1 MSRFKSIAFDLDST
15 LSALEGIDWLAA
27 RRAPAVA
34 TEVAELTR
42 KAMDGE
48 LGIDELYGRR
58 LEIVRPTRDEIAA
71 LGAAY
76 VDAMVPGARSAV
88 GRFRAAGL
96 RLVIVSGGLREAIL
110 PLAVTLGFAPGE
122 VHAVGI
128 RHDLEGN
135 YAGWETASPLATRNG
150 KGVVVRALALPAP
163 LLGVG
168 DGTTDL
174 AMRDAGATIAAF
186 TGVVRRENVVRQADH
201 AVTTFDDLSALVLA

>member
-1 MSRFKSIAFDLDST
+1 VTRFRSVAFDLDST

-34 TEVAELTR
+34 VEVAELTR
-42 KAMDGE
+42 RAMEGE
-48 LGIDELYGRR
+48 LRIDELYGRR
-58 LEIVRPTRDEIAA
+58 LELVRPTRDEIAA

-76 VDAMVPGARSAV
+76 VDAVVPGVRSAV
-88 GRFRAAGL
+88 GSFRAAGL

-110 PLAVTLGFAPGE
+110 PFAVTLGFAPGD

-128 RHDLEGN
+128 RHHPDGS
-135 YAGWETASPLATRNG
+135 YAGWETTSPLATSTG
-150 KGVVVRALALPAP
+150 KEAVLRSLGLPTP

-174 AMRDAGATIAAF
+174 AMRDAGATFAAF
-186 TGVVRRENVVRQADH
+186 VGVVRRESVARQADH
-201 AVTTFDDLSALVLA
+201 AVTTFDELSALVLA

>member
-1 MSRFKSIAFDLDST
+1 MSRFRSIAFDLDST

-27 RRAPAVA
+27 RRGPVVA
-34 TEVAELTR
+34 AEVAELTR
-42 KAMDGE
+42 KAMEGE
-48 LGIDELYGRR
+48 LPLDELYGRR
-58 LEIVRPTRDEIAA
+58 LDLVRPTREEIIA

-76 VDAMVPGARSAV
+76 VDAMIPGARSAV
-88 GRFRAAGL
+88 GRFRSAGL

-135 YAGWETASPLATRNG
+135 YAGWETTSPLATPNG
-150 KGVVVRALALPAP
+150 KGAVLRALALPAP

-174 AMRDAGATIAAF
+174 AMRDAGATVAAF
-186 TGVVRRENVVRQADH
+186 IGVVRRENVVRQADH

>member
-1 MSRFKSIAFDLDST
+1 MSRFRSVAFDLDST

-27 RRAPAVA
+27 RRSSAVA
-34 TEVAELTR
+34 AEVAELTR

-48 LGIDELYGRR
+48 LPIDELYGRR
-58 LEIVRPTRDEIAA
+58 LEIVRPTRDEISA

-76 VDAMVPGARSAV
+76 VDAAVPGARSVV
-88 GRFRAAGL
+88 GRFRAAGI

-110 PLAVTLGFAPGE
+110 PFAVSLGFAPAD

-135 YAGWETASPLATRNG
+135 YAGWETTSPLATPTG
-150 KGVVVRALALPAP
+150 KGTVLRALALPTP

-174 AMRDAGATIAAF
+174 AMRDAGAEVAAF
-186 TGVVRRENVVRQADH
+186 TGVVSRENVVRQADH
-201 AVTTFDDLSALVLA
+201 AAATFDDLSALVLV